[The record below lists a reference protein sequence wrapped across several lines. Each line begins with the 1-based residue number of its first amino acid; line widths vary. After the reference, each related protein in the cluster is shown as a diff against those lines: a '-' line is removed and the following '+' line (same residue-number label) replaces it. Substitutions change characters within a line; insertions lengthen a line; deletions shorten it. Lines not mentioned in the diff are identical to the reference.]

1 MPRRPD
7 PNLVWEA
14 RRDGIV
20 GRVQGALW
28 TATVD
33 QLTAFRATMP
43 HLADVL
49 DALLVVLKEKP
60 YQLRPLT
67 DDKRGS

>member
-14 RRDGIV
+14 RLDGVV
-20 GRVQGALW
+20 GRIQGALW
-28 TATVD
+28 TANVD
-33 QLTAFRATMP
+33 QLTALRENMP
-43 HLADVL
+43 RLADAL
-49 DALLVVLKEKP
+49 DALLVVLKDRP
-60 YQLRPLT
+60 THLRPLI